1 MFLEIPNFFST
12 YLEKVLK
19 ISKIIWPHFANSTV
33 KTPKISLSPELATQI
48 SGNDVFVYYS
58 RQQNSKQLHIKLALF
73 QYPAASKKTRAL
85 HFSTGRVPERRFG
98 AGGLKRS

>member
-1 MFLEIPNFFST
+1 MFLEIPNFFFYISG
-12 YLEKVLK
+12 KSSKNLK
-19 ISKIIWPHFANSTV
+19 NIWLHFTNSTV